1 MVLFTGLGASIE
13 SAFANPG
20 QGTIFAVEP
29 FTSSLYTVS
38 NTGVFTLV
46 GNTVDAAGN
55 FIAINTLAYD
65 PSSQI
70 MYGGEGGG
78 GFGNPNAGNLHIV
91 DQTNGATTLVG
102 NNGIGSYDGL
112 DFGLGGVLYG
122 AVKSGPNSQPSD
134 LVTIDETTGQIITN
148 IGPTG
153 IHIAGISFD
162 TGGVLWA
169 MDKNGNVYTINT
181 STAQATFVSTA
192 NPGIPAASLQI
203 LCDGTAFVGTKFAP
217 GGNPNVFGTIDRSTG
232 AFTQLSFSPNDT
244 IGGMTATIVC
254 VVGGESLSI
263 DTTALILAGAQT
275 SAVWIMS
282 ILVVGSVAFGALYI
296 TTRNPNNMRNI
307 KVILRDY
314 LDRLYS

>member
-1 MVLFTGLGASIE
+1 MKNKTDGIRAFTAITLSMVLFTGLGASID

-20 QGTIFAVEP
+20 SGTIFAVEP
-29 FTSSLYTVS
+29 FTESLYTVS
-38 NTGVFTLV
+38 NAGVFTLV
-46 GNTVDAAGN
+46 GNTVDAATN
-55 FIAINTLAYD
+55 FISINTLAYD

-192 NPGIPAASLQI
+192 NPGVESASLQL
-203 LCDGTAFVGTKFAP
+203 LCDGTAFVGTKFTDSS
-217 GGNPNVFGTIDRSTG
+217 FGTVDRITG
-232 AFTQLSFSPNDT
+232 AFTLLSISADT
-244 IGGMTATIVC
+244 IGGLTVTDVC
-254 VVGGESLSI
+254 GEVEELENLVGGELLSI
-263 DTTALILAGAQT
+263 DTTTLLLA
-275 SAVWIMS
+275 
-282 ILVVGSVAFGALYI
+282 
-296 TTRNPNNMRNI
+296 
-307 KVILRDY
+307 
-314 LDRLYS
+314 